1 MPVSSTVKTAK
12 KFKPEIY
19 FPRGEVVQNGIMVTQ
34 YVDRIPVYLS
44 QGVFIQ
50 ECPSEHQ
57 QVGSPLM
64 VQRVKGKRREKKNSQ
79 KRL

>member
-12 KFKPEIY
+12 KIKPEIY
-19 FPRGEVVQNGIMVTQ
+19 FPRGEIVQKGIMCTQ
-34 YVDRIPVYLS
+34 YVDRIPVY

-57 QVGSPLM
+57 QGGQSSDGTE
-64 VQRVKGKRREKKNSQ
+64 RERKKEREKE
-79 KRL
+79 